1 MRLRQHFFAAAL
13 STAALATAALAAGAT
28 AATAQD
34 CTFEGDV
41 FDFTPE
47 QIAALYDCVRDDL
60 PAAYGAGGNAV
71 AADYRMWGQATTG
84 PFAPGVHGERFLNTF
99 VNEIG
104 YDTYIRYTDDDEA
117 FEMPVG
123 TVIAKESYSLR
134 DGAPRI
140 GPLFIM
146 TRVATAD
153 SPDTDGWVYS
163 AVQPNGQP
171 MGISQAFCHDC
182 HGGFEFSDS
191 LGYPV
196 FEVRLG
202 Q

>member
-1 MRLRQHFFAAAL
+1 MKFRLLL
-13 STAALATAALAAGAT
+13 STAALVAAAGA
-28 AATAQD
+28 ASAQD
-34 CTFEGDV
+34 CTFEGEV
-41 FDFTPE
+41 FDFTE
-47 QIAALYDCVRDDL
+47 DQIAALYDCVRDEL
-60 PAAYGAGGNAV
+60 PVAYGAGGDAV
-71 AADYRMWGQATTG
+71 AAAYRGWGAAATG
-84 PFAPGVHGERFLNTF
+84 PYAPGVHGERFLNTF
-99 VNEIG
+99 VNDVG
-104 YDTYIRYTDDDEA
+104 YDAYILYEDNDAA

-123 TVIAKESYSLR
+123 TVIAKESYTLR

-163 AVQPNGQP
+163 AVQPNGEP

-182 HGGFEFSDS
+182 HVGFEFSDS
-191 LGYPV
+191 LGYPA